1 MKKDFILGVIV
12 ATAVYSYGALWLYV
26 IYPILLK

>member
-12 ATAVYSYGALWLYV
+12 SIAIYSYGALWLYV
-26 IYPILLK
+26 IYPIFLK